1 MNQLVLGVILLGT
14 ALPVAVGLI
23 YGLGLLLAL
32 ILIQILTQVQD
43 PATMVLQT
51 GRGDTLSEGDSQT
64 MQTTGT
70 KTLLSPEIC
79 GQYRMLKW
87 HSVEFCISLI
97 CFFVLMSCCLIP
109 TLLSIKVVI
118 CSQPI
123 IS

>member
-51 GRGDTLSEGDSQT
+51 GGHFIRRGLTNNADDWNENASFTL
-64 MQTTGT
+64 
-70 KTLLSPEIC
+70 K
-79 GQYRMLKW
+79 
-87 HSVEFCISLI
+87 SVVNTVC
-97 CFFVLMSCCLIP
+97 
-109 TLLSIKVVI
+109 
-118 CSQPI
+118 
-123 IS
+123 